1 MPKLVFARH
10 GESEWNLA
18 NLFTGWADVDLS
30 ENGTKQAI
38 EAGKLIKEAGIEF
51 DIAYTSVL
59 KRAIKTTNL
68 ALEYSDQLWV
78 PVVKSWRLNER
89 HYGGLTGLNKADA
102 AAKHG
107 DEQVHIWRRSYDVL
121 PPGVEFYSNPLKEVV
136 YLKQEKIVVG
146 YARVS
151 TQRQSLRRQIENLKT
166 AYPNIVI
173 VAEVY
178 TGSTDNRPKWKKL
191 MRQCRAGNVSKLVFD
206 EVSRFSRNAEE
217 AIVEYKEL
225 YSLGI
230 ELEFLKEPHINSKIY
245 RDASERKIEIST
257 DSMDSETAQLINTVI
272 GGLND
277 YLLSV
282 AEKQI
287 FLAFDHAQKER
298 ELLSK
303 RTSEGLKQAKLMGSK
318 VGRQPGQKLITKK
331 QKRAKRIIRNHYE
344 LFGGEL
350 TATQC
355 FTLAQITKSTFY
367 RYLNEMREEDK
378 EKGIIW
384 DDEIIAEKIDRGE
397 ADPKKIIQVIKA
409 NKENNMTGRKL

>member
-1 MPKLVFARH
+1 M
-10 GESEWNLA
+10 
-18 NLFTGWADVDLS
+18 
-30 ENGTKQAI
+30 
-38 EAGKLIKEAGIEF
+38 
-51 DIAYTSVL
+51 
-59 KRAIKTTNL
+59 
-68 ALEYSDQLWV
+68 
-78 PVVKSWRLNER
+78 
-89 HYGGLTGLNKADA
+89 
-102 AAKHG
+102 
-107 DEQVHIWRRSYDVL
+107 
-121 PPGVEFYSNPLKEVV
+121 KEVV